1 MVYVSIFKVWNGDE
15 PPPHCPCELKPRASP
30 GHDLLLC
37 GGEMKSWSISEY
49 EGVHIFRCEE
59 CDVFVTWIPDY
70 VASGPT
76 CPSCGGFASRSPC
89 KHCGNDVGMED
100 P

>member
-15 PPPHCPCELKPRASP
+15 PPTHCPCNCYYHA
-30 GHDLLLC
+30 
-37 GGEMKSWSISEY
+37 EMKSWSIGEY
-49 EGVHIFRCEE
+49 EGVHIFKCDS

-70 VASGPT
+70 LSKPGEPT
-76 CPSCGGFASRSPC
+76 CPSCGGYASRSPC

>member
-15 PPPHCPCELKPRASP
+15 PPPHCPCLRIEGSKKW
-30 GHDLLLC
+30 GDC
-37 GGEMKSWSISEY
+37 DGKMKHYTIDEY

-70 VASGPT
+70 CSSEQGPV
-76 CPSCGGFASRSPC
+76 CPGCGGYASRSPC
-89 KHCGNDVGMED
+89 KHCGNDVGMERR
-100 P
+100 